1 MPPRGHAKTLGLEPS
16 VPRSSA
22 RNPTRNWA
30 KCMRFP
36 ASTSSLR
43 ILMTPPRPSSR
54 YKTLWISVLTP
65 RRGLGPKRFG
75 ERGGGFKGRPR
86 PGREKGCVGGRHQ
99 GSKGLKGGIA
109 RNVIAFEE
117 AASKEN
123 TRIGFRVIRS
133 DNNQLE
139 FVSVWYNAKPRKDQV
154 PTESEK
160 PHTLSV
166 DQKLRKRNRNVFA
179 LRVQKHTSSLSG
191 GSKRRKSN

>member
-1 MPPRGHAKTLGLEPS
+1 MRQVPGPLLMPPRGHAKTLGLEPS

-75 ERGGGFKGRPR
+75 ERGGGLQGAPPSREGEGLRWRATPR
-86 PGREKGCVGGRHQ
+86 VEGLEGGHC
-99 GSKGLKGGIA
+99 SK
-109 RNVIAFEE
+109 RY
-117 AASKEN
+117 
-123 TRIGFRVIRS
+123 RFR
-133 DNNQLE
+133 
-139 FVSVWYNAKPRKDQV
+139 
-154 PTESEK
+154 
-160 PHTLSV
+160 
-166 DQKLRKRNRNVFA
+166 
-179 LRVQKHTSSLSG
+179 G
-191 GSKRRKSN
+191 GSKQRKHTYRLSGNKKRQQSN